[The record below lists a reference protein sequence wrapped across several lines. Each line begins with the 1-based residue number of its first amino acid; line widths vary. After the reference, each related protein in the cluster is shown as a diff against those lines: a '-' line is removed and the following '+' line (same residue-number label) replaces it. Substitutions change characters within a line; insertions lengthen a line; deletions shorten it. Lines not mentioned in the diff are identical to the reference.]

1 MKCVTLTAETFKNR
15 RDALAVKVLAI
26 QASGEFGSPNPTEML
41 GGCDGRDI
49 IPAWKSCSGNVQSRL
64 VCETSPIIELG

>member
-26 QASGEFGSPNPTEML
+26 QASAEFGSPNHTEML
-41 GGCDGRDI
+41 GGW
-49 IPAWKSCSGNVQSRL
+49 PSYNSSL
-64 VCETSPIIELG
+64 EELRWERPEQAGL